1 MAIWTTCWEY
11 LNQYYRSEI
20 KIPFN
25 HFFWQYFDRKGAR
38 KLANLRTCWSLVSLA
53 SPLFQAEPSQL
64 CCLWRSQQSRLW
76 KFQLLLGYGRQ
87 NIAGRIVG
95 PGYSS
100 SGYILGCSWG
110 VPTDPLEE
118 VMILGVS
125 RGAQLTLLRKWCFLV
140 LRGAE
145 GGIRESIHFLWHT
158 DKQKN
163 TINNIAINITIFIH
177 SVFFRVLWSKK
188 TGFPKILFATKFS
201 KKFKQTISVYTK
213 KKSYPD
219 LHSNAF
225 TVFKC
230 RLGFCLVCLC
240 LETEYYWINDPSVL
254 KS

>member
-118 VMILGVS
+118 AMILGVS
-125 RGAQLTLLRKWCFLV
+125 RGGPTNPFEEV
-140 LRGAE
+140 MFFGAE
-145 GGIRESIHFLWHT
+145 GGRGG
-158 DKQKN
+158 
-163 TINNIAINITIFIH
+163 H
-177 SVFFRVLWSKK
+177 SRKYSFFVTHR
-188 TGFPKILFATKFS
+188 
-201 KKFKQTISVYTK
+201 QTK
-213 KKSYPD
+213 KHNQQHCHQHHNLY
-219 LHSNAF
+219 
-225 TVFKC
+225 T
-230 RLGFCLVCLC
+230 
-240 LETEYYWINDPSVL
+240 
-254 KS
+254 